1 MSAYIA
7 FLDSNNVVT
16 QVIQS
21 PDDGQDWAAIW
32 EQQHNC
38 TCIVTA
44 KDNSIRNKYAEVG
57 DTYYAEMDAFIG
69 PSPYPSWSLNKATKR
84 WEAPVAMP
92 DDEDLIFEWDEGRG
106 DWVIVYDAAINGG
119 GPF

>member
-7 FLDSNNVVT
+7 FIDSSNLVT

-38 TCIVTA
+38 TCILTA

-57 DTYYAEMDAFIG
+57 DTYYADIDAFIG
-69 PSPYPSWSLNKATKR
+69 PSPYPSWALNKTTKQ
-84 WEAPVAMP
+84 WEAPVPMP
-92 DDEDLIFEWDEGRG
+92 DDELSYAWDE
-106 DWVIVYDAAINGG
+106 DTANWVIVYDPAWGDFSSAD
-119 GPF
+119 